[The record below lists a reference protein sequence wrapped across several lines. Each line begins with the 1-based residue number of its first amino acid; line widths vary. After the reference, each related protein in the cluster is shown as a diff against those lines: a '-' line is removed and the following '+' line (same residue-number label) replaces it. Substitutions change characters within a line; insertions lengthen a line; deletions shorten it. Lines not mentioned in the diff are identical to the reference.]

1 MSEKTFKTWKYLP
14 IHWGWLKALP
24 CVTLLFG
31 WLGAFVYLLL
41 RLRNADPT
49 VTVTVLLTL
58 LVFSFASMILLMLAM
73 ATRTAHKSIAFL
85 NDYIR
90 RNVLGV
96 NLFVYINNNQLQ
108 ADTEDVKK
116 FTWPTGQK
124 VLKIPLGGWRRKNA
138 KLLVY
143 QTSNHLLETGPRKWV
158 ACKSWQVKIKH
169 IWECCLYDG
178 RFDNVRVLLSD
189 TEGNTV
195 TTDLQSALFFIRDH
209 KGSLVH
215 TFSEWQRSTK
225 LVTDLQQRLTLLAEL
240 VKSAIDDLERTKR
253 FGASQPGMEIK
264 KRLDRELGQL
274 WPGYTPRFQP
284 PR

>member
-1 MSEKTFKTWKYLP
+1 MSEKTFKTWKFLP

-24 CVTLLFG
+24 CVILLLG

-41 RLRNADPT
+41 QLRNADQSAT
-49 VTVTVLLTL
+49 VTLLLTL
-58 LVFSFASMILLMLAM
+58 LVFSFVSMILLMLAM
-73 ATRTAHKSIAFL
+73 VTKTIHKSIAFL
-85 NDYIR
+85 KDYTV
-90 RNVLGV
+90 RNVFGV

-124 VLKIPLGGWRRKNA
+124 ALKIPLGGWRPKDA

-143 QTSNHLLETGPRKWV
+143 KTNDHLLETGPHKWV
-158 ACKSWQVKIKH
+158 TCKSWEIRIKH
-169 IWECCLYDG
+169 IWACCLYEG
-178 RFDNVRVLLSD
+178 RLDNVQVLLSD

-209 KGSLVH
+209 KGSLLH
-215 TFSEWQRSTK
+215 TFPEWQRSTK

-274 WPGYTPRFQP
+274 WPGYTPRFQSP
-284 PR
+284 K